1 MIELNKS
8 ITKTLFK
15 SSCNANNLT
24 EIKNTQFQKE
34 NYNKTLFKTI
44 TVLNK
49 QFQDEHI
56 VRDTER
62 SLFFFGIIIALKDTD
77 FRNTY
82 KTIYTSSKKET
93 TLLLQSS
100 LLNEAIVN
108 AIIRQLGSKVNNLSK
123 TYNWQSRFAFIKS
136 IDYPLNKYK
145 ELIQTIEDNIFIPFE
160 KQKNQDVIGIA
171 YKVFLS
177 DAGKVD
183 NKNIII
189 TPNHIRSLMIKLA
202 KLNKNDVVLDTCM
215 GYGGFLIDCMKFMI
229 EMTDSPAEIE
239 HIKEHQLIGF
249 EIDSVLFA
257 LACSNMFLHG
267 GSRTNLIYRSS
278 LLNDRHENIVN
289 SEDKKLW
296 DEIKRYKPTKVII
309 NPPYENN
316 KPILFVD
323 HAIDYLEDNGK
334 LIIIM
339 PTPTLTQNQGGL
351 TEKILKKAKLDFVI
365 KMPEKLFTE
374 QKRTVNTSVFGFTK
388 TPQQQGDA
396 VLFYDLSDDG
406 FTSIQHKGR
415 VDKNNSWSEREK
427 AIVEAI
433 TSLTEIE
440 GISVKRKIYKNGILN
455 CAGVKE
461 TKNSSFEMVKISE
474 LFDCKTKGSLASEE
488 ADENGKY
495 DFITAS
501 SEWKKYSSY
510 DYECEAIIYAIGAS
524 GSLGRAHY
532 VNGKFIASN
541 LCLILTAN
549 ENSNYKVNMK
559 FYTYL
564 LNSIREDIRNDLA
577 CGTSKLTIKPK
588 DFANYYIKYIPIEQ
602 QNKFYEDNIK
612 AYEILQNQIKNA
624 DLKIKQ
630 NMREILL

>member
-1 MIELNKS
+1 MMIIKSNKT
-8 ITKTLFK
+8 ITKILFRD
-15 SSCNANNLT
+15 SCNADNIT
-24 EIKNTQFQKE
+24 EANSTQFQKE
-34 NYNKTLFKTI
+34 TNYNESLLKTLI
-44 TVLNK
+44 TLNK

-56 VRDTER
+56 IRDTER
-62 SLFFFGIIIALKDTD
+62 PLFFSGIMIALKDNV

-82 KTIYTSSKKET
+82 KTIHTSSKKET
-93 TLLLQSS
+93 QLLESS
-100 LLNEAIVN
+100 LLDKAIVD
-108 AIIRQLGSKVNNLSK
+108 AIIRQLSSKVNNLSK
-123 TYNWQSRFAFIKS
+123 AYNWQSRFAFIKS

-145 ELIQTIEDNIFIPFE
+145 KLIETIEDSILIPFE
-160 KQKNQDVIGIA
+160 KQKNQDIIGIA

-189 TPNHIRSLMIKLA
+189 TPSHIRSLMIKLA
-202 KLNKNDVVLDTCM
+202 KLDKNDVVLDTCM

-229 EMTDSPAEIE
+229 EMTDSPIEIE

-267 GSRTNLIYRSS
+267 NNINNFIYRSS
-278 LLNDRHENIVN
+278 LLNHRQENN
-289 SEDKKLW
+289 ANDKELC

-316 KPILFVD
+316 KSILFVNC
-323 HAIDYLEDNGK
+323 AIDYLEDSGQ
-334 LIIIM
+334 LIVIM
-339 PTPTLTQNQGGL
+339 PTTTLTRNQNGL
-351 TEKILKKAKLDFVI
+351 TEKILQKAKLDFVI
-365 KMPEKLFTE
+365 KMPEKLFAE
-374 QKRTVNTSVFGFTK
+374 QKRTVNTSIFGFTK
-388 TPQQQGDA
+388 TPQQQGDT

-415 VDKNNSWSEREK
+415 VDKNNSWTEREK
-427 AIVEAI
+427 SITNIVY
-433 TSLTEIE
+433 SSSEISGVSE
-440 GISVKRKIYKNGILN
+440 KRKIYKNGILN
-455 CAGVKE
+455 CAGIKQ
-461 TKNSSFEMVKISE
+461 TPNSNFEMVKISE
-474 LFDCKTKGSLASEE
+474 LFNCKTKGSLASEE
-488 ADENGKY
+488 ANENGKY

-501 SEWKKYSSY
+501 SEWKKHSSY
-510 DYECEAIIYAIGAS
+510 DHECEAIIYAIGAS

-541 LCLILTAN
+541 LCLVLTAN

-564 LNSIREDIRNDLA
+564 LNSIRENIRNDLA
-577 CGTSKLTIKPK
+577 DGTSKLTIKPK
-588 DFANYYIKYIPIEQ
+588 DFANYYVKYIPIEQ

-612 AYEILQNQIKNA
+612 TYEILQSQIKNA
-624 DLKIKQ
+624 ELKIKQ
-630 NMREILL
+630 NMSEILL